1 MGAVLQ
7 TFAGG
12 VLDRVSERRSD
23 ESWVAERLSDPASR
37 AVVAGRD
44 GVLVEGDRVARVPLR
59 EAAEPV
65 LLGVEDGAALFAVEA
80 RDGDSLMGLREAAAT
95 LAQDEGGLAAYAAA
109 LRNWHRTHRHCA
121 RCGARTEPSDAGH
134 VRACPSCSA
143 HHHPRTDPVVIM
155 LVEDGDRLLLGRQAA
170 WPAGVYSAL
179 AGFVEHGESLEEAV
193 AREVS
198 EEAGVTVQDVRYV
211 ASQPWPFPTTLMLG
225 FVARWAAGEPH
236 ARDDELEEV
245 RWFSRAELEDAV
257 AGRGPVALPP
267 PLAIARR
274 LIEGWLDTVGAR

>member
-1 MGAVLQ
+1 VLQ

-23 ESWVAERLSDPASR
+23 EAWVAERLRDPASR

-44 GVLVEGDRVARVPLR
+44 GVLVEGDRLARVPLDGDPH
-59 EAAEPV
+59 EPV
-65 LLGVEDGAALFAVEA
+65 LLGVEGGAALFAIEA
-80 RDGDSLMGLREAAAT
+80 QDGGSLMGLREAAAT
-95 LAQDEGGLAAYAAA
+95 LAQDEGGLAAYAGA
-109 LRNWHRTHRHCA
+109 LRNWHRTHRHCT
-121 RCGARTEPSDAGH
+121 RCGAATELRQAGH
-134 VRACPSCSA
+134 IRACTACGA

-155 LVEDGDRLLLGRQAA
+155 LVEDGDRLLLGRQAP

-198 EEAGVTVQDVRYV
+198 EEAGIEVEDVRYV